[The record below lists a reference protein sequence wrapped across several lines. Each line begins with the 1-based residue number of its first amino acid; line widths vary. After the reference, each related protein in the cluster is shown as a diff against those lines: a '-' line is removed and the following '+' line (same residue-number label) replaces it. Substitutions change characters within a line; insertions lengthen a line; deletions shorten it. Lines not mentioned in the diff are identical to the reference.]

1 MYTQQEMEWEM
12 EINQKKKE
20 KHGSWIKQDI
30 EVLVETG
37 NKK

>member
-1 MYTQQEMEWEM
+1 MESK
-12 EINQKKKE
+12 QKIDQRSQRKKSHE
-20 KHGSWIKQDI
+20 IKQDI